1 MCKVGFELNAR
12 TLAASPALIPENWIS
27 ASVDIRGLN
36 SDDGD
41 DNESQRLLNTPE
53 ELPQRKRP
61 SSSDIPLLINA
72 TKSRRTSIHQ
82 SAANLAKEGMQDLGD
97 CIKAA
102 MVRGITNTCA
112 DPLSRYPHANSHVQ
126 EELNALSTSDIHPT
140 VIQRIKNAYVDDTFF
155 GPVITMSTFIEP
167 YQKRRG
173 LE

>member
-61 SSSDIPLLINA
+61 SSSDIPSLINPKYA
-72 TKSRRTSIHQ
+72 GTQKQTSRYTSIGCKSSQ
-82 SAANLAKEGMQDLGD
+82 GREIA
-97 CIKAA
+97 
-102 MVRGITNTCA
+102 
-112 DPLSRYPHANSHVQ
+112 
-126 EELNALSTSDIHPT
+126 
-140 VIQRIKNAYVDDTFF
+140 
-155 GPVITMSTFIEP
+155 
-167 YQKRRG
+167 
-173 LE
+173 